1 MNRQKLKVKI
11 LGTKLRNCNLER
23 YSEGIGRGIS
33 SLEQDVI
40 EGENP
45 VVGHVSE
52 PTSAFRRVGLFGI
65 AALNGR

>member
-11 LGTKLRNCNLER
+11 HGIMLWNCNLER
-23 YSEGIGRGIS
+23 RSEGIGRGIS

-45 VVGHVSE
+45 VVGYGSE
-52 PTSAFRRVGLFGI
+52 PTNVFKESGCLGLQP
-65 AALNGR
+65 

>member
-11 LGTKLRNCNLER
+11 HGTKLWNCNLER
-23 YSEGIGRGIS
+23 LSEGIGRGIS

-45 VVGHVSE
+45 VVGYGSE
-52 PTSAFRRVGLFGI
+52 PTKVFEESGCLGLQP
-65 AALNGR
+65 

>member
-11 LGTKLRNCNLER
+11 HGTKLWNCNLER
-23 YSEGIGRGIS
+23 RSEGIGRGIS

-45 VVGHVSE
+45 VVGYVAE
-52 PTSAFRRVGLFGI
+52 PTSVFEESGCLGLQP
-65 AALNGR
+65 

>member
-1 MNRQKLKVKI
+1 VNRQKLKLKI
-11 LGTKLRNCNLER
+11 LSTKLRNCNLER

-52 PTSAFRRVGLFGI
+52 PTNAFEESGCLGLQP
-65 AALNGR
+65 

>member
-11 LGTKLRNCNLER
+11 RGTKLRNCNLER
-23 YSEGIGRGIS
+23 YSEVILSRIS
-33 SLEQDVI
+33 SLEQGVI

-45 VVGHVSE
+45 VVGE
-52 PTSAFRRVGLFGI
+52 TRAYECFQRVGLFGI

>member
-23 YSEGIGRGIS
+23 YSEGIGCGIS
-33 SLEQDVI
+33 SLEQDVM

-45 VVGHVSE
+45 VVGYISE
-52 PTSAFRRVGLFGI
+52 PTSAFEESGCLGLQP
-65 AALNGR
+65 

>member
-11 LGTKLRNCNLER
+11 LGIKLRNCNLER
-23 YSEGIGRGIS
+23 RSEGIGRSIS

-45 VVGHVSE
+45 VVGFVSE
-52 PTSAFRRVGLFGI
+52 PTNVFKESGCLGLQP
-65 AALNGR
+65 

>member
-11 LGTKLRNCNLER
+11 HGTKLWNCNLEWL
-23 YSEGIGRGIS
+23 SEGIGRGIS

-45 VVGHVSE
+45 VLGYDSE
-52 PTSAFRRVGLFGI
+52 PTRVYEESGCLGLQP
-65 AALNGR
+65 

>member
-1 MNRQKLKVKI
+1 VNRQKLKVKI
-11 LGTKLRNCNLER
+11 LSTKLRNCNLER

-33 SLEQDVI
+33 SLEQDVK

-52 PTSAFRRVGLFGI
+52 PTSAFEESGCLGLQP
-65 AALNGR
+65 

>member
-11 LGTKLRNCNLER
+11 HGTKLWNCNLER
-23 YSEGIGRGIS
+23 SSEGTGRGIS

-45 VVGHVSE
+45 VVGRVSE
-52 PTSAFRRVGLFGI
+52 PTKAFEESGCLGLQP
-65 AALNGR
+65 

>member
-11 LGTKLRNCNLER
+11 HGTKLWNCNLER
-23 YSEGIGRGIS
+23 HSEGIGRGIS

-45 VVGHVSE
+45 VVGYVTE
-52 PTSAFRRVGLFGI
+52 PTSVFEESGCLGLQP
-65 AALNGR
+65 